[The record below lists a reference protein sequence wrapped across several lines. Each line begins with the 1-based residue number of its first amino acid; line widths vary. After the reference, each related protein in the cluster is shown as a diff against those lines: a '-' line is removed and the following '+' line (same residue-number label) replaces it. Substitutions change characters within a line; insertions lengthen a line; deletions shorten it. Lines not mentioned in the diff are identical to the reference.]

1 MIGKSR
7 KEIFKMLVREA
18 MGGPVDSCSADTTI
32 SQVAKKMAGEDHG
45 AMPVIQDGLLIGII
59 TERDVLKSVGLGN
72 NPELT
77 LVKELMTPDPDYLE
91 PEVSIEDAADW
102 MLAAGY
108 RHLPVVEDGH
118 ILGILS
124 VKDVLWALTGGI
136 EGAGAW
142 SRNGNTD

>member
-1 MIGKSR
+1 
-7 KEIFKMLVREA
+7 MLVREA
-18 MGGPVDSCSADTTI
+18 MGGPVDTCSADTTI
-32 SQVAKKMAGEDHG
+32 SQAAKKMAAEEHG
-45 AMPVIQDGLLIGII
+45 AMPVTQDGLLIGII

-72 NPELT
+72 NPDLT
-77 LVKELMTPDPDYLE
+77 LVRELMTPDPDYLE

-108 RHLPVVEDGH
+108 RHLPVVEDGNV
-118 ILGILS
+118 LGILS

-142 SRNGNTD
+142 SRNGRPD

>member
-1 MIGKSR
+1 MIEQLR
-7 KEIFKMLVREA
+7 KEIFEMLVREA
-18 MGGPVDSCSADTTI
+18 MGGPVDICSADTTI
-32 SQVAKKMAGEDHG
+32 TQVAKKMADEDHG
-45 AMPVIQDGLLIGII
+45 AMPVIQNGLLVGII

-77 LVKELMTPDPDYLE
+77 QVKELMTPDPDYLE
-91 PEVSIEDAADW
+91 PEVSVEDAADW

-124 VKDVLWALTGGI
+124 VKDVLWALTGGT

-142 SRNGNTD
+142 SRNGSTD